1 MSRVEDDHGID
12 GKEVALKD
20 QPRPVYVL
28 DFWSIACPP
37 CHTLAP
43 QLQSIHE
50 KYGYHEV
57 RVVGVNLSD
66 SATAIRKHVESKG
79 YTYIQ
84 ATDKGTV
91 ANAFGIYAMRPFAAS
106 DSGSFWYLRVFRQVF
121 STTCWISRR
130 LYTSSPTKS
139 ESRPMLLCAPSL
151 SPTYP
156 QLQTMG
162 KPGMAAMI
170 LSATAKGP

>member
-20 QPRPVYVL
+20 QPRQVYVL

-43 QLQSIHE
+43 QLQSIHK
-50 KYGYHEV
+50 KYGFHEV

-66 SATAIRKHVESKG
+66 SATAIRKYVESKG

-84 ATDKGTV
+84 TTDKGTV
-91 ANAFGIYAMRPFAAS
+91 ANAFGIYGTPTVVVIDRKGVVRDVMVGLGRGWETRLESAVRTAA
-106 DSGSFWYLRVFRQVF
+106 GE
-121 STTCWISRR
+121 
-130 LYTSSPTKS
+130 K
-139 ESRPMLLCAPSL
+139 
-151 SPTYP
+151 
-156 QLQTMG
+156 
-162 KPGMAAMI
+162 
-170 LSATAKGP
+170 